1 MITVFVEDFKF
12 KTIIG
17 LLAFERVKR
26 QKIRVDMGFKADEF
40 IDYTFVCEH
49 TRNEFEKMKFKKVE
63 EALQYFKN
71 NFKEI
76 FPSLEYFYIKIS
88 KLKII
93 SNATVG
99 AKIEQLY

>member
-1 MITVFVEDFKF
+1 
-12 KTIIG
+12 
-17 LLAFERVKR
+17 
-26 QKIRVDMGFKADEF
+26 
-40 IDYTFVCEH
+40 
-49 TRNEFEKMKFKKVE
+49 MKFKKVE

-76 FPSLEYFYIKIS
+76 FPSLEYFYMKIS
-88 KLKII
+88 KVKII

>member
-40 IDYTFVCEH
+40 IDYAFVCEH

-71 NFKEI
+71 NFKEN
-76 FPSLEYFYIKIS
+76 FSVS
-88 KLKII
+88 
-93 SNATVG
+93 
-99 AKIEQLY
+99 